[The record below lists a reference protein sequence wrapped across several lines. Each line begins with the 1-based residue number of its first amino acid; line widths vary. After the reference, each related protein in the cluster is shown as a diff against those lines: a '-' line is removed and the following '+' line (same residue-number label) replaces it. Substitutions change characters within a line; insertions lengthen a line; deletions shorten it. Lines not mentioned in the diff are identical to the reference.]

1 MPSKHESREY
11 RPITRAFLVA
21 HSEEQIRLAA
31 AAAEK
36 KRLAAAGEGKDD
48 ESAEPENKGDE
59 LETEFR
65 CGMDDWEKYCDVVLE
80 ECEDVLLTNLGDK
93 DDLTDDGSDS
103 DSDVVNDLNSGVAM
117 EEKKEDSSD
126 SSNRYS
132 SGPEPREPVDP
143 AFDNE
148 YFESSDDDDMIIDPR
163 SYEYQMPVENFQD
176 KLERESFDQ
185 EVKAN
190 DEDLYPKL
198 LKQLGDVDAGREPR
212 TLESMVKPKK
222 KKKKY
227 NSDGD
232 SECESND
239 DASPTE
245 AGPESE
251 AGADLFDFPML
262 RPKALQRVINFFRSH
277 PHVRRK
283 DCEDFCKR
291 IYKADLYKTS
301 RYKSGPSEVGPDWKW
316 PSGPGFQRPPGV
328 LAYPSQ
334 FQFDDDVYVVQVEG
348 EIEEGSGLP
357 EPTGIG
363 IMTLFY
369 FTFEELDVENQLESA
384 REVYGEYVPHY
395 KRVGHMALPPKHRP
409 LFVWRIDCPAGQPFS
424 TDASYFGLRINRQMY
439 ASILRDLVDFVA
451 APLALLGSEG
461 EEGEGE
467 EIDVQQL
474 LQAWPMVLH
483 NPRIDAD
490 NIIVGSDYK
499 SMVGLLRW
507 TTPSV
512 VTLPLGASLLG
523 LLSLEGTPLQ
533 EPGDIELTRWS
544 TNTDF
549 EAAFHQR
556 PVRKNVD
563 RFPFE
568 THSCNAY
575 DLERLMLLYVQAKVP
590 ALAQHPE
597 IEELWKHL
605 FSAMRQAVDAADYM
619 ADGDKE
625 SYRQQIGRMEWD
637 WFHFPEIQFLGN
649 KKDAQGDDEGYQA
662 DVEKMEIDG

>member
-1 MPSKHESREY
+1 
-11 RPITRAFLVA
+11 
-21 HSEEQIRLAA
+21 IRLAA

-36 KRLAAAGEGKDD
+36 KRLAAAGESKGD
-48 ESAEPENKGDE
+48 ENAEPANKGDE
-59 LETEFR
+59 NPKLETEFL
-65 CGMDDWEKYCDVVLE
+65 CGTDDWENHCDVVLDAVLE
-80 ECEDVLLTNLGDK
+80 ECENALLTKLGDK

-103 DSDVVNDLNSGVAM
+103 DSDVAM
-117 EEKKEDSSD
+117 EEEKEDLSD
-126 SSNRYS
+126 SSNCYS

-143 AFDNE
+143 AFDNG
-148 YFESSDDDDMIIDPR
+148 YFWRSDDDDTKTDPR
-163 SYEYQMPVENFQD
+163 SYKYQMRVEKGQA
-176 KLERESFDQ
+176 KLERERFDK

-222 KKKKY
+222 KKKEKKY

-232 SECESND
+232 TESD
-239 DASPTE
+239 DNSSPTE
-245 AGPESE
+245 TVPEWE

-262 RPKALQRVINFFRSH
+262 RPKALQHVINFFRSN

-283 DCEDFCKR
+283 DCEDFCRR
-291 IYKADLYKTS
+291 IYSSDDEADPYKTS
-301 RYKSGPSEVGPDWKW
+301 WYKNGPSEVGPDWKW

-334 FQFDDDVYVVQVEG
+334 FQFDDDVYMVQVEG

-357 EPTGIG
+357 KPTDIG
-363 IMTLFY
+363 MMTLFY
-369 FTFEELDVENQLESA
+369 FTFEELDIENQLESA

-395 KRVGHMALPPKHRP
+395 EWVGHMGLPAEHRQ

-424 TDASYFGLRINRQMY
+424 TDASYFGLRMNRQMY
-439 ASILRDLVDFVA
+439 ASILRDLVDLVA

-461 EEGEGE
+461 EQGEGE
-467 EIDVQQL
+467 EINVQQL
-474 LQAWPMVLH
+474 LQAWPMALH

-523 LLSLEGTPLQ
+523 LLCLEGTPLQ
-533 EPGDIELTRWS
+533 EPGDIELPWWS
-544 TNTDF
+544 RNRDYT
-549 EAAFHQR
+549 AAFHQR
-556 PVRKNVD
+556 PVRRNVD
-563 RFPFE
+563 PFPFE
-568 THSCNAY
+568 THSRNAY

-597 IEELWKHL
+597 IKELWEHL

-619 ADGDKE
+619 ADGDKA
-625 SYRQQIGRMEWD
+625 SYREQIGRMEWD
-637 WFHFPEIQFLGN
+637 WFRFPENQ
-649 KKDAQGDDEGYQA
+649 KKDAQGDDEEAYEA
-662 DVEKMEIDG
+662 DVENEIEKMEIDE